1 MSAKKRD
8 QYLRKRVIQEWR
20 GLPEKSEVER
30 ETSAAVVLQQVI
42 EKLGLKKRIQEE
54 EIINAWH
61 EVVGDFL
68 AAHST
73 PFQLAHGALHV
84 RVIQP
89 SIRYELDRVWKP
101 EILRKLQEK
110 FGRKTIRDIKIGL

>member
-1 MSAKKRD
+1 MTSKKYT
-8 QYLRKRVIQEWR
+8 QFIRKRVLQEWR
-20 GLPEKSEVER
+20 GLPQERCLEQSSDVSEVL
-30 ETSAAVVLQQVI
+30 SQVI
-42 EKLGLKKRIQEE
+42 QKLGLKKRIQEE